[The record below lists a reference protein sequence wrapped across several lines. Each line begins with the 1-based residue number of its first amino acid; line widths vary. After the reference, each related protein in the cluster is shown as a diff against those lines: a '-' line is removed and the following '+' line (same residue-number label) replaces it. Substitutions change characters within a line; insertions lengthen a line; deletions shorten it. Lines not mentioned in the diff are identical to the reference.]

1 MNTRFSISIVLY
13 KTSRSD
19 IEKCLKSVDHVGTE
33 IRVYIIDN
41 SPTDELKSAFRRPDM
56 VYVHNPSNP
65 GFGAAHNV
73 GLRMSADE
81 GFDYHLVLNA
91 DIAFSEDVITP
102 MIEYMDA
109 HPDVGQMMPQVKN
122 PDGTLQRLCKLV
134 PTPADLLFRRLLPST
149 VLTDRQRRFELRDS
163 GYERTMFVPFLS
175 GCFMLLRN
183 SVIEAVGGFDER
195 FFMYSEDIDLTR
207 RIADRYDTMFF
218 PHVAV
223 THGHAAASRKSARM
237 FIIHAVNVSR
247 YFNKW
252 GWINDPLCDR
262 LNRRTLAQF
271 TLPTD

>member
-1 MNTRFSISIVLY
+1 MSARLSLSIVLY
-13 KTSRSD
+13 KTSRTD
-19 IEKCLKSVDHVGTE
+19 IDNCLGSLDRVGTE
-33 IRVYIIDN
+33 LRIYIIDN
-41 SPTDELKSAFRRPDM
+41 SPSNELKSAFGGSNV
-56 VYVHNPSNP
+56 VYYHNPSNP

-109 HPDVGQMMPQVKN
+109 HPDVGQMMPRVKN

-134 PTPADLLFRRLLPST
+134 PTPADLLFRRLVPST
-149 VLTDRQRRFELRDS
+149 VLTDRQRRFEMRDS

-183 SVIEAVGGFDER
+183 SVIKEVGGFDER

-207 RIADRYDTMFF
+207 RIADRYDTLFF
-218 PHVAV
+218 PHVGV
-223 THGHAAASRKSARM
+223 THGYAAASRKSARM

-252 GWINDPLCDR
+252 GWINDPIRDR

>member
-1 MNTRFSISIVLY
+1 MSARLSLSIVLY
-13 KTSRSD
+13 KTSRTD
-19 IEKCLKSVDHVGTE
+19 IDNCLRSLDCVSVELKIYV
-33 IRVYIIDN
+33 IDN
-41 SPTDELKSAFRRPDM
+41 SPSDELKSAFDKSNV
-56 VYVHNPSNP
+56 VYYHNPSNP
-65 GFGAAHNV
+65 GFGSAHNV

-81 GFDYHLVLNA
+81 GLDYHLVLNA

-109 HPDVGQMMPQVKN
+109 HPDVGQMMPRVKN

-134 PTPADLLFRRLLPST
+134 PTPVDLLFRRLLPST
-149 VLTDRQRRFELRDS
+149 VLTDRRRRFELRDS
-163 GYERTMFVPFLS
+163 GYDRTMFVPFLS

-183 SVIEAVGGFDER
+183 SVIKAIGGFDER

-207 RIADRYDTMFF
+207 RIADRYDTLFF
-218 PHVAV
+218 PHVSV
-223 THGHAAASRKSARM
+223 THGYAAASRKSARM

-252 GWINDPLCDR
+252 GWLNDPIRDR

-271 TLPTD
+271 KVPKD